1 MADAKSKILV
11 IVEGQKTDYKLME
24 RLLDVYGI
32 SASHEIVSYNTN
44 IYTLYNEMFRDG
56 DPSSV
61 DLLQILKEHE
71 KDPQKKELFKEVVTY
86 PKFILNPL
94 YHCL

>member
-24 RLLDVYGI
+24 HLLDVYGI

-44 IYTLYNEMFRDG
+44 IYTLYNEMF
-56 DPSSV
+56 
-61 DLLQILKEHE
+61 L
-71 KDPQKKELFKEVVTY
+71 
-86 PKFILNPL
+86 
-94 YHCL
+94 